1 MTKPLAGR
9 AWPALD
15 LVVFA
20 VTLPLYAAAVP
31 LGLGRVEAAASVAAG
46 ITVDPDPQGAPLA
59 LLAMR
64 LIQYLPVGDVGFR
77 ANLTSAIFGALAMAL
92 LARLAVELVTPL
104 RPPPSAR
111 QDARAFLAEP
121 IAAGGAALAAALS
134 LGTFAAATS
143 AGFCTPTL
151 VVLLAG
157 LLAELVLLRD
167 IGNKA
172 AGLAL
177 SCLAGVAEGVEPT
190 VALVLWPVLLAL
202 AIWALRK
209 GARWPLWAPL
219 GLLAAL
225 GGFALARAAAS
236 SVPPSARDLFVTPFT
251 LIPRGRAA
259 LWSTATE
266 IADQAGV
273 VGVLLAAVG
282 LFALAVR
289 TPVVAAWLALNLVTC
304 TLFASFAVV
313 AEPEIA
319 SFLPALPM
327 AIAVVFALACVGVW
341 HVSSRLGRARVAA
354 ALTLT
359 VILAFPSAMDG
370 GRTRWLGRPLP
381 MRLLDRALERAEVR
395 GVVDPGTAE
404 MAGVFR
410 LARAIG
416 LRPDLD
422 IKAKSDR

>member
-1 MTKPLAGR
+1 
-9 AWPALD
+9 
-15 LVVFA
+15 
-20 VTLPLYAAAVP
+20 
-31 LGLGRVEAAASVAAG
+31 
-46 ITVDPDPQGAPLA
+46 
-59 LLAMR
+59 
-64 LIQYLPVGDVGFR
+64 
-77 ANLTSAIFGALAMAL
+77 
-92 LARLAVELVTPL
+92 
-104 RPPPSAR
+104 
-111 QDARAFLAEP
+111 
-121 IAAGGAALAAALS
+121 
-134 LGTFAAATS
+134 
-143 AGFCTPTL
+143 
-151 VVLLAG
+151 
-157 LLAELVLLRD
+157 
-167 IGNKA
+167 
-172 AGLAL
+172 
-177 SCLAGVAEGVEPT
+177 
-190 VALVLWPVLLAL
+190 
-202 AIWALRK
+202 
-209 GARWPLWAPL
+209 
-219 GLLAAL
+219 
-225 GGFALARAAAS
+225 
-236 SVPPSARDLFVTPFT
+236 
-251 LIPRGRAA
+251 
-259 LWSTATE
+259 
-266 IADQAGV
+266 
-273 VGVLLAAVG
+273 
-282 LFALAVR
+282 
-289 TPVVAAWLALNLVTC
+289 LVTC